1 MSITCCIAGKDPD
14 VGEVLVKS
22 LQNTKYSINEKLEK
36 SFISLFG
43 KRPTMQSNGSHSVES
58 HESTEP
64 QEQFYEGR
72 MRRKAVFGN
81 DDDDSDSDS
90 DDLKVVLFTVFLVGF
105 VCSFY
110 SLPNIEMS
118 KLCFL
123 FICFIQIVERT

>member
-1 MSITCCIAGKDPD
+1 MSITCCIPGKDSD

-43 KRPTMQSNGSHSVES
+43 KKPNMQSNGSNSVES

-64 QEQFYEGR
+64 QEQIYEGR

-81 DDDDSDSDS
+81 DDHDS

-105 VCSFY
+105 CLFLLHFAKYWDIKTMFPVFIFY
-110 SLPNIEMS
+110 TD
-118 KLCFL
+118 F
-123 FICFIQIVERT
+123 R

>member
-1 MSITCCIAGKDPD
+1 MSITCCIPGKDSD

-43 KRPTMQSNGSHSVES
+43 KKPNMQSNGSNSVES

-64 QEQFYEGR
+64 QEQIYEGR

-81 DDDDSDSDS
+81 DDHDS
-90 DDLKVVLFTVFLVGF
+90 DDLKVLFIVFLVG
-105 VCSFY
+105 
-110 SLPNIEMS
+110 
-118 KLCFL
+118 LCLYLLL
-123 FICFIQIVERT
+123 FAKY